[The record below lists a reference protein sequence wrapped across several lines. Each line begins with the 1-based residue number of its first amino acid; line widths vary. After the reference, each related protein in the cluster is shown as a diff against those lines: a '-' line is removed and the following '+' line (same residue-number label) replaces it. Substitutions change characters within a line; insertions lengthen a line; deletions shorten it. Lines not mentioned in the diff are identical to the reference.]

1 MNPRVKT
8 AIPLL
13 RKVILNQQDKPQS
26 HHPSVYNGPMA
37 RIDELRLMTKVA
49 RMYHEQGLRQTEIME
64 KLDLSQSTISRLLK
78 RAEAEQIVRITVN
91 TPMGVFSELEEGLQ
105 TRFGLKQAI
114 VVDSVDDD
122 EAIARDIG
130 KAAAY
135 YVENTLKQNEVV
147 GISSWSS
154 TLLHTVNAMHT
165 LAKETG
171 AVVVQILGGVG
182 NPATSVHANHLTAR
196 LSQVLRAEPKFLPAP
211 GVVSSAASK
220 KAFLDDQFVQ
230 EVVNLFDKVTF
241 ALVGIGAVEPSK
253 LLAAS
258 GNVFSEGELN
268 MLRERG
274 AVGDLCLRFFDI
286 RGAPV
291 RTALDERVI
300 SMTHQQLQHVSRC
313 IGVAGGRRKH
323 AAIRGALE
331 GRWIN
336 VLITD
341 LTTAEELLKAPAESD
356 RGSAVR
362 AKEAASASE
371 RPS

>member
-1 MNPRVKT
+1 MSIQPSENGAPVREENRRFPSR
-8 AIPLL
+8 PL
-13 RKVILNQQDKPQS
+13 
-26 HHPSVYNGPMA
+26 YNEAMA
-37 RIDELRLMTKVA
+37 RIDEVRLMTKVA
-49 RMYHEQGLRQTEIME
+49 RMYHEQGLRQTDIME

-78 RAEAEQIVRITVN
+78 RAEVAQIVRITVN
-91 TPMGVFSELEEGLQ
+91 TPMGIFCDLEEGLQ
-105 TRFGLKQAI
+105 TRFGLKHAI

-130 KAAAY
+130 KAAAF

-165 LAKETG
+165 FAKETG
-171 AVVVQILGGVG
+171 AVVVQILGGIG
-182 NPATSVHANHLTAR
+182 SPAASVHANHLTAR
-196 LSQVLRAEPKFLPAP
+196 LSQVLRADPRFLAAP
-211 GVVSSAASK
+211 GVVSSAAGK
-220 KAFLDDQFVQ
+220 KAFLDDQFVR
-230 EVVNLFDKVTF
+230 EVIELFDRVTF

-253 LLAAS
+253 LLASS
-258 GNVFSEGELN
+258 GNVFSEEELN

-286 RGAPV
+286 KGAPV
-291 RTALDERVI
+291 RTPLDERVM
-300 SMTHQQLQHVSRC
+300 SMTHQQLQHVRRSV
-313 IGVAGGRRKH
+313 GVAGGRRKL

-341 LTTAEELLKAPAESD
+341 LTTAEQLLQSPVESNQGQAQSRKESD
-356 RGSAVR
+356 SRQALHTPP
-362 AKEAASASE
+362 A
-371 RPS
+371 

>member
-1 MNPRVKT
+1 
-8 AIPLL
+8 
-13 RKVILNQQDKPQS
+13 
-26 HHPSVYNGPMA
+26 MA

-49 RMYHEQGLRQTEIME
+49 RMYHEQGLRQTDIME

-78 RAEAEQIVRITVN
+78 RAEIEQLIRITVN
-91 TPMGVFSELEEGLQ
+91 TPMGVFTDLEEGLQ
-105 TRFGLKQAI
+105 TRFGLRQAI

-130 KAAAY
+130 KAAAFY
-135 YVENTLKQNEVV
+135 IQTTLKQNEVV

-165 LAKETG
+165 VPKETG
-171 AVVVQILGGVG
+171 AVVVQILGGIG

-211 GVVSSAASK
+211 GVVSSLASR

-230 EVVNLFDKVTF
+230 EVLDLFDKVTF
-241 ALVGIGAVEPSK
+241 AMVGIGAVEPSK

-258 GNVFSEGELN
+258 GNVFSEQELN

-286 RGAPV
+286 KGAPV
-291 RTALDERVI
+291 RTPLDERVM
-300 SMTHQQLQHVSRC
+300 SMTHQQLQHVSRSV
-313 IGVAGGRRKH
+313 GVAGGRRKH
-323 AAIRGALE
+323 VAIRGALE

-341 LTTAEELLKAPAESD
+341 VTTAEELLKEPAASD
-356 RGSAVR
+356 RWPAKP
-362 AKEAASASE
+362 AKEAAPPKAQ
-371 RPS
+371 PA